1 MTDLK
6 KEKAT
11 GQGGSS
17 NVAGGQAEATSQN
30 KTHYCSDDHIKK
42 VVQEIR
48 VAGLQLR
55 STDGDTQL
63 TMLPKVLQYLG
74 NRGLNTYE
82 GVALGYLRIATR
94 IRDLKDDGWQ
104 IGCLREDVVGPDG
117 MWHKGVG
124 RYYLLSESKKAS
136 TTTAEAEVG
145 Q

>member
-1 MTDLK
+1 MTQ

-11 GQGGSS
+11 VQGGSS
-17 NVAGGQAEATSQN
+17 NVAGVQAKATAQKKSFN
-30 KTHYCSDDHIKK
+30 CDDHHINNIVK
-42 VVQEIR
+42 EIQ
-48 VAGLQLR
+48 AANLQLR

-63 TMLPKVLQYLG
+63 ATLPKVLQYLG

-104 IGCLREDVVGPDG
+104 IGSLREDVVGPDG

-124 RYYLLSESKKAS
+124 RYFLLSQFKKPA
-136 TTTAEAEVG
+136 TVIAEAEAG